1 MKPASLS
8 AQPVQAV
15 PMADIA
21 PLALFLEQADV
32 CCEQAR
38 EAARLK
44 RFRSALG
51 LFATASALCRHVECN
66 GDEAQIVLAKQRLLE
81 LSHESATYS
90 ELARGIRRSPR

>member
-1 MKPASLS
+1 MKPALPISR
-8 AQPVQAV
+8 PVQAV
-15 PMADIA
+15 PLADIA
-21 PLALFLEQADV
+21 PFTLLLEQADV

-66 GDEAQIVLAKQRLLE
+66 GDEEQIALAKQRLSDLA
-81 LSHESATYS
+81 HESAAYG
-90 ELARGIRRSPR
+90 ELARGPRRSTR

>member
-1 MKPASLS
+1 MKPASS
-8 AQPVQAV
+8 IPQPVPAV
-15 PMADIA
+15 PLAEGA
-21 PLALFLEQADV
+21 PLSLFLEQADV

-66 GDEAQIVLAKQRLLE
+66 GDETQIALAKQRLRE
-81 LSHESATYS
+81 LSHESATYG
-90 ELARGIRRSPR
+90 ELARGVRRSPR